1 MMSPPRPSPQ
11 ESQETTVQEAQDL
24 CHGGRAVILTF
35 MADRAHFEAAIVR
48 PRPFVLSGQ
57 CLNL

>member
-48 PRPFVLSGQ
+48 PHP
-57 CLNL
+57 CAE